1 MKLCCNGFNLF
12 GQLLVQAP
20 IIYELTPVF
29 EFEFINKIFIN
40 QTYSLVVTNNKS
52 IIYHKG
58 GVVDTTSVI
67 ATDILQMTCSDDRIL
82 FIDETNQVNIIQLG
96 DFLNK
101 KVDYEKSIRNISI
114 GSKITILYTLDG
126 RVINVPQPL
135 NFHCNRICDI
145 KCGKEHCLLL
155 DEDGNVYSV
164 GAGSRGQLGHGK
176 LDYESNPLLIEA
188 LAGIKIKKIATG
200 GWHSCAV
207 SQDGDL
213 YVWGWNSNGQ
223 LGLGKKD
230 GDVGFVSAMA
240 TPHVVDFCEDTLNCL
255 FVSCGSRHTI
265 VFLDNKQL
273 YGCGWNKYHQ
283 LTKEDNEN
291 YYELTHLHNFEEDSV
306 LDLHCGPWNS
316 AILCK

>member
-12 GQLLVQAP
+12 GQLQVQAP

-29 EFEFINKIFIN
+29 QFEVINKIFIN
-40 QTYSLVVTNNKS
+40 QTYSLLVTNDKS
-52 IIYHKG
+52 LIYYKK
-58 GVVDTTSVI
+58 GVVDITSVI
-67 ATDILQMTCSDDRIL
+67 GKDFLKITCSDDRIL
-82 FIDETNQVNIIQLG
+82 FIDETKQVNIIELG
-96 DFLNK
+96 NFMNK
-101 KVDYEKSIRNISI
+101 KIIYEKCVKDISI
-114 GSKITILYTLDG
+114 GSKITILYMLDG
-126 RVINVPQPL
+126 GLINVPQPL

-145 KCGKEHCLLL
+145 KSGKEHCLLL
-155 DEDGNVYSV
+155 DEEGNVYSM

-223 LGLGKKD
+223 LGLGKKND
-230 GDVGFVSAMA
+230 EAGYVSAMA
-240 TPHVVDFCEDTLNCL
+240 TPHVVDFFDDTLNCL
-255 FVSCGSRHTI
+255 LVSCGSRHTI
-265 VFLDNKQL
+265 IFLDNRQL

-283 LTKEDNEN
+283 LSKEDNEN
-291 YYELTHLHNFEEDSV
+291 YYELTHLHNFENDNV
-306 LDLHCGPWNS
+306 LDLQCGPWNS
-316 AILCK
+316 AVLCK